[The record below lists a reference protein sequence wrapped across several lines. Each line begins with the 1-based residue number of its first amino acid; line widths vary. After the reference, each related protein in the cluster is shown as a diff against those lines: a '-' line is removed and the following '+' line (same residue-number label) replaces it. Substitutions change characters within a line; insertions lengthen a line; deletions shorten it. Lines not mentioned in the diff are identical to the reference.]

1 MYSAIFSRFYRQ
13 SNSILI
19 TDEPYPFPTKCYD
32 RIARLTKDMAQ
43 MERLFINPKINM
55 RQYTLRNI
63 GQNLRFTD
71 LDLLPLTRILHRRR

>member
-55 RQYTLRNI
+55 RQYTLDAVDNKHVI
-63 GQNLRFTD
+63 IEKTKEGA
-71 LDLLPLTRILHRRR
+71 LP